1 VGGVGARRGGVTSTV
16 YRQVVPGQVQN
27 PETGMSVFTYAVLD
41 AGSQTT
47 CCTPR
52 LVKELGLKVRMQ
64 KLHLTTFDG
73 HVAGQKKTTR
83 PHPKNHFG

>member
-1 VGGVGARRGGVTSTV
+1 V
-16 YRQVVPGQVQN
+16 QVQN
-27 PETGMSVFTYAVLD
+27 PNTGMSVFTYAVLD

-64 KLHLTTFDG
+64 KLHLTMFDR
-73 HVAGQKKTTR
+73 HVEGQKKTTR
-83 PHPKNHFG
+83 LHLKTISGEDEYRDRFTCIGTLPIM